1 MKKIIVLINL
11 IFLNQFS
18 LFSQEDKL
26 ALDLLN
32 SMSDNYKK
40 MKGFTS
46 SFTYSMKNLTEDITD
61 SFSGKISVK
70 DDKYVLFIEGQKII
84 NDSKTV
90 WTYLEDLNEV
100 TISEFDPSEQDIS
113 INNVFEVYK
122 EGYKHKFI
130 KKTNGV
136 NTVEIYPEDENKSYF
151 KISFAILEND
161 LLSSFTELNEVE
173 DFRVLEDIS
182 EKKIGDLIC
191 KHPLFL
197 LGFEYDVKV
206 FPSNHVTN

>member
-1 MKKIIVLINL
+1 MKKIIVLVNL
-11 IFLNQFS
+11 IFFNFFS
-18 LFSQEDKL
+18 IFSQEDKI

-61 SFSGKISVK
+61 SLSGKISVK
-70 DDKYVLFIEGQKII
+70 DDKYILFIEGQKII

-122 EGYKHKFI
+122 EGYKHKFVN
-130 KKTNGV
+130 KSNGI
-136 NTVEIYPEDENKSYF
+136 NFVEIYPDDENKSYF
-151 KISFAILEND
+151 KILFEILENNQ
-161 LLSSFTELNEVE
+161 LSSFTVYDKSNSVFIYTIDDFLEEELDNILFSFDIENYPDIEVI
-173 DFRVLEDIS
+173 DFR
-182 EKKIGDLIC
+182 
-191 KHPLFL
+191 
-197 LGFEYDVKV
+197 
-206 FPSNHVTN
+206 

>member
-1 MKKIIVLINL
+1 MKKITFLL
-11 IFLNQFS
+11 SFIFLNTYF
-18 LFSQEDKL
+18 LFSQDDKK
-26 ALDLLN
+26 ALEMLN

-61 SFSGKISVK
+61 SFSGEISVR
-70 DDKYVLFIEGQKII
+70 DDKYVLYIEGQKII

-100 TISEFDPSEQDIS
+100 TISDFDASEQDIS

-130 KKTNGV
+130 DKVNGI
-136 NTVEIYPEDENKSYF
+136 NNVEIYPDDESKSYF
-151 KISFAILEND
+151 KISFAILENN
-161 LLSSFTELNEVE
+161 LLSSFTVYDKSNSIFIYTIDDFMEEDLDNSLFFFDLEKYPDIEVI
-173 DFRVLEDIS
+173 DFR
-182 EKKIGDLIC
+182 
-191 KHPLFL
+191 
-197 LGFEYDVKV
+197 
-206 FPSNHVTN
+206 

>member
-1 MKKIIVLINL
+1 MKKIKFLL
-11 IFLNQFS
+11 SFIFLNAYF
-18 LFSQEDKL
+18 LFSQDDKK
-26 ALDLLN
+26 ALDMLN

-61 SFSGKISVK
+61 SFSGKISVR
-70 DDKYVLFIEGQKII
+70 DDKYVLYIEGQKII

-100 TISEFDPSEQDIS
+100 TISDFDASEQDIS

-130 KKTNGV
+130 DKVNGI
-136 NTVEIYPEDENKSYF
+136 NNVEIYPDDEGKSYF
-151 KISFAILEND
+151 KISFAILENN
-161 LLSSFTELNEVE
+161 LLSSFTVYDKSNSIFIYTIDDFMEEDLDNSLFFFDLEKYPDIEVI
-173 DFRVLEDIS
+173 DFR
-182 EKKIGDLIC
+182 
-191 KHPLFL
+191 
-197 LGFEYDVKV
+197 
-206 FPSNHVTN
+206 

>member
-1 MKKIIVLINL
+1 MKKITFLL
-11 IFLNQFS
+11 SFIFLNTYF
-18 LFSQEDKL
+18 LFSQNDKK
-26 ALDLLN
+26 ALDMLN

-61 SFSGKISVK
+61 SFSGKISVR
-70 DDKYVLFIEGQKII
+70 DDKYVLYIEGQKII

-100 TISEFDPSEQDIS
+100 TISDFDASEQDIS

-130 KKTNGV
+130 DKVNGI
-136 NTVEIYPEDENKSYF
+136 NNVEIYPDDESKSYF
-151 KISFAILEND
+151 KISFAILENN
-161 LLSSFTELNEVE
+161 LLSSFTVYDKSNSIFIYTIDDFMEEDLDNSLFFFDLEKYPDIEVI
-173 DFRVLEDIS
+173 DFR
-182 EKKIGDLIC
+182 
-191 KHPLFL
+191 
-197 LGFEYDVKV
+197 
-206 FPSNHVTN
+206 

>member
-1 MKKIIVLINL
+1 MKKIIVFINL

-122 EGYKHKFI
+122 EGYK
-130 KKTNGV
+130 
-136 NTVEIYPEDENKSYF
+136 
-151 KISFAILEND
+151 
-161 LLSSFTELNEVE
+161 LSH
-173 DFRVLEDIS
+173 IH
-182 EKKIGDLIC
+182 I
-191 KHPLFL
+191 
-197 LGFEYDVKV
+197 
-206 FPSNHVTN
+206 

>member
-1 MKKIIVLINL
+1 MKKITFLL
-11 IFLNQFS
+11 SFIFLNVYF
-18 LFSQEDKL
+18 LFSQDDKK
-26 ALDLLN
+26 ALDMLN

-61 SFSGKISVK
+61 SFSGEISVR
-70 DDKYVLFIEGQKII
+70 DDKYVLYIEGQKII

-100 TISEFDPSEQDIS
+100 TISDFDASEQDIS

-130 KKTNGV
+130 DKVNGI
-136 NTVEIYPEDENKSYF
+136 NNVEIYPDDESKSYF
-151 KISFAILEND
+151 KISFAILENN
-161 LLSSFTELNEVE
+161 LLSSFTVYDKSNSIFIYTIDDFMEEDLDNSLFFFDLEKYPDIEVI
-173 DFRVLEDIS
+173 DFR
-182 EKKIGDLIC
+182 
-191 KHPLFL
+191 
-197 LGFEYDVKV
+197 
-206 FPSNHVTN
+206 

>member
-1 MKKIIVLINL
+1 MKKITFLL
-11 IFLNQFS
+11 SFIFLNTYF
-18 LFSQEDKL
+18 LFSQNDKK
-26 ALDLLN
+26 ALDMLN

-61 SFSGKISVK
+61 SFSGKISVR
-70 DDKYVLFIEGQKII
+70 DDKYVLYIEGQKII

-100 TISEFDPSEQDIS
+100 TISDFDPTEQDIS

-130 KKTNGV
+130 NKVNGI
-136 NTVEIYPEDENKSYF
+136 NNVEIYPDDEDKSYY
-151 KISFAILEND
+151 KISFAILENN
-161 LLSSFTELNEVE
+161 LLSSFTVYDKSNSIFIYTIDDFLEEDLDNSLFFFDLEKYPDIEVI
-173 DFRVLEDIS
+173 DFR
-182 EKKIGDLIC
+182 
-191 KHPLFL
+191 
-197 LGFEYDVKV
+197 
-206 FPSNHVTN
+206 

>member
-130 KKTNGV
+130 KKTN
-136 NTVEIYPEDENKSYF
+136 D
-151 KISFAILEND
+151 ILRFH
-161 LLSSFTELNEVE
+161 L
-173 DFRVLEDIS
+173 
-182 EKKIGDLIC
+182 
-191 KHPLFL
+191 LFL
-197 LGFEYDVKV
+197 KMIYYQVLQSLINQIVSSY
-206 FPSNHVTN
+206 TQ